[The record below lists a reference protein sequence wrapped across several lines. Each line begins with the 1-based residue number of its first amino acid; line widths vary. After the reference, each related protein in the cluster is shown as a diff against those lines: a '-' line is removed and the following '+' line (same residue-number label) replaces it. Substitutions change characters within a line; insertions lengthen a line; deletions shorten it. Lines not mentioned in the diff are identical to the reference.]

1 MGNDSTGNPVERLGA
16 RVLHS
21 LSYAGG
27 LTLMLADVCLWL
39 AKSLRRPKARDI
51 LALGEQI
58 VRVGVRSIG
67 IVALVQGFVG
77 VILALQLTPTLADY
91 GQQAQIST
99 IIGISG
105 FRMLGPIFTAIVISG
120 FAGASIAA
128 ELGTMVVAEE
138 IEAMEAMALNPTR
151 FLVLPRVL
159 ATFLCMLL
167 LTSFADMMIAA
178 GGWLTAHVTLG
189 ADVYHR
195 YWERMRDALMY
206 KDYVTGLVQGGVF
219 GVLIGLIACYE
230 GLHVKGGA
238 EGVGKATTMTV
249 VYSIVAIVLAASV
262 CTVIFYT
269 FGF

>member
-1 MGNDSTGNPVERLGA
+1 MAQESAGNPIERLGA
-16 RVLHS
+16 TVLHS
-21 LSYAGG
+21 FQYAGG
-27 LTLMLADVCLWL
+27 LSLMLADVCLWL
-39 AKSLRRPKARDI
+39 AKAVRHPKSRD
-51 LALGEQI
+51 LMALGEQI

-77 VILALQLTPTLADY
+77 VILALQLTPTLEDY
-91 GQQAQIST
+91 GQQAQIAT

-159 ATFLCMLL
+159 ATFVCMLL
-167 LTSFADMMIAA
+167 LTTFADLMIAG
-178 GGWLTAHVTLG
+178 GGWLTAHVALG
-189 ADVYHR
+189 ADVYNR
-195 YWERMRDALMY
+195 YWERMRDGLVY
-206 KDYVTGLVQGGVF
+206 KDYFTGLVQGGVF
-219 GVLIGLIACYE
+219 GVLIGLIACHE
-230 GLHVKGGA
+230 GLHVQGGA
-238 EGVGKATTMTV
+238 EGVGRATTMTV